1 MPSNP
6 KFEYD
11 VQVEEKV
18 GYLDL
23 NRPEEKNRLTRE
35 MIGSLAVT
43 IRQLGERSDVHLIAI
58 RSRGETFCGGRD
70 GRGET
75 AAALTP
81 YQVRHQMMGPVL
93 SVYEALMA
101 TPIPVVACVHA
112 DAIGFGAALVGS
124 CDVTLASASAKF
136 SFPEIFHDIAPTMA
150 MSSVI
155 RKLPPALLSY
165 LIYSGDSIAAPE
177 ALQCGLVGKIFP
189 AESFTQMCDAFLTR
203 LATRPRPVL
212 ETIKKY
218 QGGAVGM
225 SAAQSFDYAGALLAL
240 VRQGK

>member
-1 MPSNP
+1 
-6 KFEYD
+6 
-11 VQVEEKV
+11 
-18 GYLDL
+18 
-23 NRPEEKNRLTRE
+23 
-35 MIGSLAVT
+35 MIAGLAGT
-43 IRQLGERSDVHLIAI
+43 IRQLGDRSDVHVIAI

-101 TPIPVVACVHA
+101 APVPVVACVHA
-112 DAIGFGAALVGS
+112 DAIGFGAALVGG
-124 CDVTLASASAKF
+124 CDIALASAAAKF
-136 SFPEIFHDIAPTMA
+136 SFPEISHDIAPTMA

-165 LIYSGDSIAAPE
+165 LIYSGESITAAE
-177 ALQCGLVGKIFP
+177 ALQGGLIGKIFP
-189 AESFTQMCDAFLTR
+189 AESFTELCGAFLTR
-203 LATRPRPVL
+203 LAARPRPVL

-218 QGGAVGM
+218 QHGAVGM

-240 VRQGK
+240 VRQAK

>member
-1 MPSNP
+1 
-6 KFEYD
+6 
-11 VQVEEKV
+11 
-18 GYLDL
+18 
-23 NRPEEKNRLTRE
+23 
-35 MIGSLAVT
+35 MIAGLAGT
-43 IRQLGERSDVHLIAI
+43 IRQLGDRSDVHVIAI

-101 TPIPVVACVHA
+101 APVPVVACVHA
-112 DAIGFGAALVGS
+112 DAIGFGAALVGG
-124 CDVTLASASAKF
+124 CDIALASAAAKF
-136 SFPEIFHDIAPTMA
+136 SFPEISHDIAPTMA

-165 LIYSGDSIAAPE
+165 LIYSGESITAAE
-177 ALQCGLVGKIFP
+177 ALQGGLIGKILP
-189 AESFTQMCDAFLTR
+189 AESFTELCGAFLTR
-203 LATRPRPVL
+203 LAARPRPVL

-218 QGGAVGM
+218 QHGAVGM

-240 VRQGK
+240 VRQAK